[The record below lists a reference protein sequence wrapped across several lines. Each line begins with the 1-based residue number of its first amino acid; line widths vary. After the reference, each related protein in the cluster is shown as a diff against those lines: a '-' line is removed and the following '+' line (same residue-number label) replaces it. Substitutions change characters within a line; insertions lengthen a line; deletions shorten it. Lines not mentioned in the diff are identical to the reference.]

1 MASSIWSKLPPSTGP
16 PVTASS
22 KSKLW
27 RSSVAKGSAPPSTV
41 SAASARPVLL
51 KPHPRRRLAHP
62 QHARRHAGDDRV
74 GGYVARDHRV
84 RPDHRVVADGHAAED
99 AGAVADPDVVAHAHV
114 ALVDPLE
121 PYRAIHL
128 DHAVVEV
135 DQHHA
140 VGDHALAA
148 DRHVLVRRDRALLAE
163 HGLGADRDR
172 ALVAADLAPVPH
184 PRPAAK
190 LECRA
195 LADLDA
201 APGADERESVE
212 LQLASEAQP
221 PDPQSHD
228 QAPVL
233 EVEHPVAPHEAQ
245 QREGAPVPRRGRGA
259 AIRIGGIHARVHNCT
274 CNDQNGPHSGRSP
287 ELSGERAH
295 AARVGGVRGDRRGR
309 GRAIGAQRDR
319 GAPAGRGAARRP
331 APRHRRNRGGGA
343 PDGKRLEP
351 SDRAHLEPGPCRPW
365 PVARPLRR
373 ARLHSKGRALRRRA
387 GGTPLRSLRRALW
400 GLGLAGFIFGVVD
413 AVLILTSDHANLR
426 GAVVALGLIIGWVW
440 VVTTMHTLLAAPHGR
455 LSTGD
460 QRIVTAAYLLVTV
473 GILPLF
479 FFFDPA
485 SECEECPENVFLVER
500 NDTAVDIFGT
510 AINLTGVVL
519 VLLVLRSL
527 VRRWRAATRAE
538 RRLYAPM
545 YGAGVALMLAL
556 IGQLALQSAIGQS
569 DALVAVSLLSMLP
582 FALVPYLFLGAL
594 VRARLVQGGAVGALV
609 ARLAEAPAERNLRDA
624 LAEALDDPSL
634 ELHYWLPERQQFV
647 DL

>member
-1 MASSIWSKLPPSTGP
+1 
-16 PVTASS
+16 
-22 KSKLW
+22 
-27 RSSVAKGSAPPSTV
+27 
-41 SAASARPVLL
+41 
-51 KPHPRRRLAHP
+51 
-62 QHARRHAGDDRV
+62 
-74 GGYVARDHRV
+74 
-84 RPDHRVVADGHAAED
+84 
-99 AGAVADPDVVAHAHV
+99 
-114 ALVDPLE
+114 
-121 PYRAIHL
+121 
-128 DHAVVEV
+128 
-135 DQHHA
+135 
-140 VGDHALAA
+140 
-148 DRHVLVRRDRALLAE
+148 
-163 HGLGADRDR
+163 
-172 ALVAADLAPVPH
+172 
-184 PRPAAK
+184 
-190 LECRA
+190 
-195 LADLDA
+195 
-201 APGADERESVE
+201 
-212 LQLASEAQP
+212 
-221 PDPQSHD
+221 
-228 QAPVL
+228 
-233 EVEHPVAPHEAQ
+233 
-245 QREGAPVPRRGRGA
+245 
-259 AIRIGGIHARVHNCT
+259 
-274 CNDQNGPHSGRSP
+274 
-287 ELSGERAH
+287 
-295 AARVGGVRGDRRGR
+295 
-309 GRAIGAQRDR
+309 
-319 GAPAGRGAARRP
+319 
-331 APRHRRNRGGGA
+331 
-343 PDGKRLEP
+343 
-351 SDRAHLEPGPCRPW
+351 
-365 PVARPLRR
+365 LRR

-426 GAVVALGLIIGWVW
+426 GAVVALGLIIGWGFIGVGLFTWARRPDNPLGSLMVATGFAWFLAGLSSADVPILFTIGLFFGSVW

-460 QRIVTAAYLLVTV
+460 RRIVTAAYLLVTV

-594 VRARLVQGGAVGALV
+594 VRARYVQGGAVGALV

-634 ELHYWLPERQQFV
+634 ELHYWLPERRQFV
-647 DL
+647 DSRGRPVEAPEEGSGRALTTIERDGECIAGIVHDATLPEAQEHVRSVGAAAYLALENERLDAELRAKIDELRASRQRMLQIGLEERRRLERNLHDGAQQRLVAMALNIRLARAKLGDDPLAADRLLAGAGEELDAALAELRELARGIHPAVLSDRGLGTALETLASRAPVPVELAELPDKRLPEAVELAAYFVVAEALTNVAKYANASHATVGVARENGRVLVEVSDDGVGGANPENGTGLRGLADRLAVLEGRLEVDSERGRGTTVRARIPCA